1 MPGQILR
8 TPTHSYTKSLIA
20 AAPSLRATS
29 SSFLRAAPVL
39 PVQRVVE
46 LPASRTAEP
55 DAPSAARPS
64 CSPRTSPR
72 TLPFPVPATGLRA
85 VDDVSLSI
93 GRGKTLALVGESG
106 SGKTT
111 VARLALRLTTPTS
124 GRILFDGNDI
134 STIRGNQL
142 RLLRARMQLVH
153 QNPYAS
159 LNPRMSIEQIIAEP
173 LVSFGSPAKLG
184 RRRAAE
190 LVELVALPA
199 TSLERRPSELS
210 GGQRQRV
217 AIARALCVRPDL
229 VVLDEPVSALDVRVQ
244 AQILRLLADL
254 QAELGVAYLFISH
267 DLAVVRQISH
277 QVGVIS
283 KGTFVETGAADEI
296 FAAPT
301 HPYTRQLLDAIPG
314 RSLAGSPE

>member
-1 MPGQILR
+1 
-8 TPTHSYTKSLIA
+8 
-20 AAPSLRATS
+20 
-29 SSFLRAAPVL
+29 
-39 PVQRVVE
+39 
-46 LPASRTAEP
+46 
-55 DAPSAARPS
+55 
-64 CSPRTSPR
+64 
-72 TLPFPVPATGLRA
+72 
-85 VDDVSLSI
+85 
-93 GRGKTLALVGESG
+93 
-106 SGKTT
+106 
-111 VARLALRLTTPTS
+111 
-124 GRILFDGNDI
+124 LFDGNDI

-173 LVSFGSPAKLG
+173 LVSFGSPARAG

-244 AQILRLLADL
+244 AQILQLLADL

-277 QVGVIS
+277 QVGVMS
-283 KGTFVETGAADEI
+283 KGTLVETGAADEI